1 MGRPRE
7 RSWRC
12 CRDCSGIAQSLPLN
26 QGLLSTGWAAVSAG
40 QSRTRTQGLHGH
52 GGSGNAPSQ
61 LQSKSGG
68 TAQTLCTPKKG
79 KTDPKCIQHGA
90 RMLIQ
95 VILLCRAQLPQAAE
109 TKTPLILPSHKK
121 LQQRRALR
129 GAGVHLCK
137 QQTTPPAQ
145 LPPLPIPPKS
155 PFGHQQPTL
164 TRPCRPWKGLS
175 INPQHL
181 PGEIGPVPS
190 AKGHSCFP
198 GVSESPQNPSR
209 HPGQGAVGAAGI
221 SAARRLCSPRRE
233 GGTPCKVI
241 SLCTFTLPATR
252 SPPAASHGSLST

>member
-1 MGRPRE
+1 ML
-7 RSWRC
+7 
-12 CRDCSGIAQSLPLN
+12 RDCSV
-26 QGLLSTGWAAVSAG
+26 T
-40 QSRTRTQGLHGH
+40 
-52 GGSGNAPSQ
+52 
-61 LQSKSGG
+61 
-68 TAQTLCTPKKG
+68 
-79 KTDPKCIQHGA
+79 
-90 RMLIQ
+90 
-95 VILLCRAQLPQAAE
+95 AAE
-109 TKTPLILPSHKK
+109 SGLAQHRMGCGL
-121 LQQRRALR
+121 RRAEQDTHPGAAWAR
-129 GAGVHLCK
+129 GERKRPQPAPEQVWRHSPDTLYPKERQNRPKMYPAWGENAYPGSSPVQGSASPGSRNKNASDPAQPQETPATPSSPWGWRSPL
-137 QQTTPPAQ
+137 QTTPPAQ
-145 LPPLPIPPKS
+145 LPPLPILPKS

-164 TRPCRPWKGLS
+164 TPPCRRWKGLS